1 MEELFKK
8 MQEGMHLAVEISK
21 LKEKVEEFLKEN
33 YEENVAVLIFSAGGE
48 LGSVC
53 HKYMGKAVKK
63 MLDENPDL
71 AERLQKEGISAERI
85 KNITDAAKDEDPE
98 VDFEPVK

>member
-8 MQEGMHLAVEISK
+8 TQEGMHLAVESSI

-33 YEENVAVLIFSAGGE
+33 YEENVAVLIFSAGRD
-48 LGSVC
+48 LGSLC

-85 KNITDAAKDEDPE
+85 KNLTDAAKEEDPE

>member
-1 MEELFKK
+1 M
-8 MQEGMHLAVEISK
+8 
-21 LKEKVEEFLKEN
+21 
-33 YEENVAVLIFSAGGE
+33 
-48 LGSVC
+48 
-53 HKYMGKAVKK
+53 KK

-98 VDFEPVK
+98 VDFEPV